1 MNIYSDTQMTTLAQS
16 NPKELSR
23 ILTSPNT
30 DVRTLTSGAE
40 ILGSEVTDETLVA
53 PVLRILLK
61 HVNALVREG
70 AVIGTSA
77 FYSSKKPPQDILERV
92 RAIANNDPLPIL
104 KEEAKSLLEYFESK
118 HEGS

>member
-1 MNIYSDTQMTTLAQS
+1 MNIYSDNQMTALALN

-40 ILGSEVTDETLVA
+40 ILGSEVSDELLVL

-70 AVIGTSA
+70 AIIGTSA
-77 FYSSKKPPQDILERV
+77 FYNAKTPPQDILERV

-104 KEEAKSLLEYFESK
+104 KEEAQSLLEEFNK
-118 HEGS
+118 